1 MPCPERELLSAY
13 ADGEITAAEDS
24 AIERHLSECAEC
36 SKFAAEM
43 RALDRLG
50 RVSLR
55 AIPVTQ
61 RHARRIAATHARR
74 SVLARPAVL
83 AAAAVVLFGLC
94 AIAWLVASRPRAPQ
108 RPAEHVA
115 GDEGTKGTGPRDV
128 HTSVKPAET
137 QRRQPRPDDAFE
149 KWAAPYR
156 ALCIPLVPMES
167 LANYQP
173 PAAQPVLPAGSK
185 TNGNS

>member
-1 MPCPERELLSAY
+1 MPCPDRELLSAY
-13 ADGEITAAEDS
+13 ADGELAAAEHS
-24 AIERHLSECAEC
+24 AVERHLGECAEC

-43 RALDRLG
+43 RALDSLG

-61 RHARRIAATHARR
+61 RPARLTAAAYGRK
-74 SVLARPAVL
+74 SVFARPAVV
-83 AAAAVVLFGLC
+83 AATAVILFGLC
-94 AIAWLVASRPRAPQ
+94 AIAWLVASRPRTPQ
-108 RPAEHVA
+108 RGAERA
-115 GDEGTKGTGPRDV
+115 ASDEASKGTASRDV
-128 HTSVKPAET
+128 RTFVESTGT
-137 QRRQPRPDDAFE
+137 QQPQPRPDDAFE